1 MSKKIITGSLKQ
13 SFSLIK
19 KHKKIALSL
28 LILQIIFMGLIISLQ
43 VNYQVKA
50 LDAAQNIMQYLDQQ
64 DLSDI
69 GVAEDIALGSNLLG
83 DDPLMISRNY
93 KEIVSLMT
101 SLIVYSSLVYLLL
114 GSISW
119 ALTDQLI
126 NKKNKKKFLSYMG
139 KFCLLAISFWIINS
153 LLIFSG
159 SKAMI
164 TKAISGASLSAFS
177 FIYLVPA
184 LIVSYFMFISFALIS
199 KLKFNDI
206 LKKTLKLGAKKANI
220 MILVYLIN
228 LVVMISLTLLVY
240 TLKNV
245 NLALLSL
252 GLILWVSSFVW
263 TRIFL
268 VSVVDKLSV

>member
-164 TKAISGASLSAFS
+164 TRAISGASLSAFS

-184 LIVSYFMFISFALIS
+184 LIVFYFMFISFALIS

-220 MILVYLIN
+220 QRRDQL
-228 LVVMISLTLLVY
+228 
-240 TLKNV
+240 
-245 NLALLSL
+245 
-252 GLILWVSSFVW
+252 
-263 TRIFL
+263 R
-268 VSVVDKLSV
+268 